1 MLDPPPRKGV
11 LDRQVPACAEGA
23 CWECGGAGAPL
34 ISHPKPLK
42 LNHAFKFH
50 TSKYVQYFKLLI
62 LLQAR
67 IKNAN
72 ISSKETA

>member
-1 MLDPPPRKGV
+1 MLRE
-11 LDRQVPACAEGA
+11 PAGSV
-23 CWECGGAGAPL
+23 GGYAGALL

-42 LNHAFKFH
+42 LNHVFKFH
-50 TSKYVQYFKLLI
+50 ISKYVQYFKLLI